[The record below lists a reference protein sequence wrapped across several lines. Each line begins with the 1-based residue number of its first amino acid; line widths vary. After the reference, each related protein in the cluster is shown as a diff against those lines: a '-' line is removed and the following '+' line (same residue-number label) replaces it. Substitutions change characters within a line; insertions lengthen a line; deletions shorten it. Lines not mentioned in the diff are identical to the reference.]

1 MYKKTNRSTN
11 LSNSSLLV
19 REIEFADLKK
29 ELTEE
34 ILKELPYY
42 KKAEAI
48 KINDFVLGFCW
59 AAAMGLVASIF
70 IL

>member
-1 MYKKTNRSTN
+1 MYKKQQSDVTKSR
-11 LSNSSLLV
+11 LII

>member
-1 MYKKTNRSTN
+1 MYKKQQSDVTKSR
-11 LSNSSLLV
+11 LII

-59 AAAMGLVASIF
+59 AAVMGLVASIF

>member
-1 MYKKTNRSTN
+1 
-11 LSNSSLLV
+11 V

-29 ELTEE
+29 ELMEE
-34 ILKELPYY
+34 IVKELPYY

-59 AAAMGLVASIF
+59 AAVMGLVASIF

>member
-1 MYKKTNRSTN
+1 
-11 LSNSSLLV
+11 V

>member
-1 MYKKTNRSTN
+1 MYKKQQSDVTKSR
-11 LSNSSLLV
+11 LII

-29 ELTEE
+29 ELPEE
-34 ILKELPYY
+34 ILKELPYN

-59 AAAMGLVASIF
+59 AAVMGLVASIF

>member
-1 MYKKTNRSTN
+1 MYKKQQSDVTKSR
-11 LSNSSLLV
+11 LII

-48 KINDFVLGFCW
+48 KMNDFVLGFCW